1 MVALAGARR
10 ERRAERLARRPTRAS
25 RVVVEESARPSPL
38 KAHRRRHG
46 AGPLDAAGDLVA
58 NGWPRPVD
66 ADGT

>member
-1 MVALAGARR
+1 MTKTGLPYKTAGD
-10 ERRAERLARRPTRAS
+10 LRPAGD
-25 RVVVEESARPSPL
+25 PSHAIDDS
-38 KAHRRRHG
+38 KKYRCHG